1 MSDLFSQAA
10 HWTGKQ
16 CGRASVFMAALALII
31 AWGVTGPFFHYSDTW
46 QLIINTSTTI
56 VTFLMVFLLQNTQN
70 RDTAAIQLKLD
81 ELIRANQDARNGMLC
96 LEDLSEDELK
106 KVKVTFASMASA
118 PARAERIDE
127 TVEQLEDTGDV
138 LHGAGAELQR
148 STQESIRKLE
158 GAQHG

>member
-10 HWTGKQ
+10 HWTGRQ
-16 CGRASVFMAALALII
+16 CGRASVFIAVVVLIV
-31 AWGVTGPFFHYSDTW
+31 AWAITGPFFHYSDTW

-81 ELIRANQDARNGMLC
+81 ELIRANQNARNKMLC
-96 LEDLSEDELK
+96 LEDLGEDELR
-106 KVKVTFASMASA
+106 KVKATFASLADI
-118 PARAERIDE
+118 PAVAGHVAAA
-127 TVEQLEDTGDV
+127 TEQVGDTGD
-138 LHGAGAELQR
+138 ALQDATATFHD
-148 STQESIRKLE
+148 STKQFKRKLE